1 VNVLVEGKPIRASR
15 KSALWCLGTIEQLWR
30 VRRTAIAESER
41 DEAEKTFQKAME
53 VYRKIAAEAPE
64 GS

>member
-1 VNVLVEGKPIRASR
+1 MVNFRSG

-30 VRRTAIAESER
+30 VRRKAIAESER
-41 DEAEKTFQKAME
+41 EEAKKTFQKAIE

-64 GS
+64 GT